1 MIAHTLEYLYANAQI
16 KEIID
21 IIDRDCLLDEINPI
35 TPSDIVNLSINLLR
49 IFIEIHHVPFDL
61 NDLAISDK
69 DKDSLKKD
77 IKNILESDI
86 AFVKYANNAINSQRS
101 KNETLQD
108 VLLAI
113 ETIDDKELLI
123 NKILSREILK

>member
-108 VLLAI
+108 VLLAM
-113 ETIDDKELLI
+113 ETIDDKDLLI

>member
-1 MIAHTLEYLYANAQI
+1 MIANTLEYLYANAQI
-16 KEIID
+16 LEIKEMIEK
-21 IIDRDCLLDEINPI
+21 DCFLDELNPI
-35 TPSDIVNLSINLLR
+35 NHSDIVNLGLDLLR
-49 IFIEIHHVPFDL
+49 IFIEIHHVPLDNQGQSNNEDL
-61 NDLAISDK
+61 IEN
-69 DKDSLKKD
+69 
-77 IKNILESDI
+77 IKNLSESPL
-86 AFVKYANNAINSQRS
+86 AFLHYANDTIISQRT

>member
-21 IIDRDCLLDEINPI
+21 IIDRDCLLDVINPI

-49 IFIEIHHVPFDL
+49 IFIEIHHAPFDL

-86 AFVKYANNAINSQRS
+86 AFVRYANNAINSQRS

-108 VLLAI
+108 VLLAM
-113 ETIDDKELLI
+113 ETIDDKDLLI